1 MLFYTNK
8 SIKLLKMNWHVVFS
22 LLLNRKI
29 TKNIE
34 MNKNLNLLYPI
45 IK

>member
-1 MLFYTNK
+1 
-8 SIKLLKMNWHVVFS
+8 MNWHVVFS